1 MSAPTLHTA
10 QRGSWSGLMVS
21 EFRKTLSTSV
31 WWALLIPVA
40 LFSVA
45 DGFFY
50 APAPSLYDAFNI
62 ALIFAMLF
70 GVLCVSAEY
79 RHRTIATSYLVVA
92 NRPKLMVGKMVFAAA
107 VGAGYAL
114 VATAMTIAGQLLSGF
129 PLGADL
135 PSMLQAGAGAMAVLA
150 LGTMLGVGL
159 GSLIG
164 KQLFAVL
171 TLLLY
176 LIVEPIAVWLIGLA
190 DWAGLTPY
198 LSVQAA
204 GTALGGLTGGA
215 QFGGGFGVAQPWWL
229 MLLVFAGW
237 AAVVG
242 LAGTVAAQRRDIA

>member
-1 MSAPTLHTA
+1 MSALTLHTG
-10 QRGSWSGLMVS
+10 QRGSWSGLIVS
-21 EFRKTLSTSV
+21 EFRKTLSTSA

-40 LFSVA
+40 LFSVV
-45 DGFFY
+45 DGYFFP
-50 APAPSLYDAFNI
+50 PAPGLYDSLNI

-92 NRPKLMVGKMVFAAA
+92 DRPKLVVGKMVFAAG

-114 VATAMTIAGQLLSGF
+114 VATAMTIAGQLLTGF

-135 PSMLQAGAGAMAVLA
+135 PWMLQAGAGAMAVLA
-150 LGTMLGVGL
+150 LGAMLGVGL
-159 GSLIG
+159 ATLIG

-176 LIVEPIAVWLIGLA
+176 LIVEPIAMWLLALA
-190 DWAGLTPY
+190 DWAGLTTY
-198 LSVQAA
+198 LPVQAA

-237 AAVVG
+237 TAVVG

>member
-1 MSAPTLHTA
+1 MSALTLRTA
-10 QRGSWSGLMVS
+10 QRGSWSGLVVS
-21 EFRKTLSTSV
+21 EFRKTLSTSA

-40 LFSVA
+40 LFSVP
-45 DGFFY
+45 DGYFY
-50 APAPSLYDAFNI
+50 APAASLYDALNI

-79 RHRTIATSYLVVA
+79 RHRTIATSYLIVA
-92 NRPKLMVGKMVFAAA
+92 NRPKLMMAKMVLAAA
-107 VGAGYAL
+107 VGAGFAL
-114 VATAMTIAGQLLSGF
+114 VATVMTIAGQLLSGF

-150 LGTMLGVGL
+150 LGAMLGVGL

-176 LIVEPIAVWLIGLA
+176 LIVEPIAAWLVGLA
-190 DWAGLTPY
+190 GWAGLTPY
-198 LSVQAA
+198 LSIQAA
-204 GTALGGLTGGA
+204 GTTLGGLTGGA

>member
-1 MSAPTLHTA
+1 MSALTLHTV

-21 EFRKTLSTSV
+21 EFRKTLSTSA
-31 WWALLIPVA
+31 WWALLIPAA
-40 LFSVA
+40 LFSVV
-45 DGFFY
+45 DGYFFP
-50 APAPSLYDAFNI
+50 PAPSLYDALNI
-62 ALIFAMLF
+62 ALTFAMLF
-70 GVLCVSAEY
+70 GVVCVSAEY

-92 NRPKLMVGKMVFAAA
+92 NRPKLMVAKMVLAAA

-135 PSMLQAGAGAMAVLA
+135 PLMLQAGAGAMAVLA
-150 LGTMLGVGL
+150 SGAMLGVGL
-159 GSLIG
+159 ATLIG
-164 KQLFAVL
+164 KQLLAVL
-171 TLLLY
+171 SLLLY
-176 LIVEPIAVWLIGLA
+176 LIVEPFAVWLA
-190 DWAGLTPY
+190 DWASLTTFMPI
-198 LSVQAA
+198 QAA

-237 AAVVG
+237 AAMVG

>member
-1 MSAPTLHTA
+1 MSALTLHTV
-10 QRGSWSGLMVS
+10 QRRSWSGLMVS
-21 EFRKTLSTSV
+21 EFRKTLSTSA

-40 LFSVA
+40 LFSVV
-45 DGFFY
+45 DGYFFP
-50 APAPSLYDAFNI
+50 PAPSLYDSLNI

-92 NRPKLMVGKMVFAAA
+92 NRPKLIVGKMVFAAA

-135 PSMLQAGAGAMAVLA
+135 PSMFQAGAGAMVVLA
-150 LGTMLGVGL
+150 FGSMLGVGL
-159 GSLIG
+159 ATLIG

-176 LIVEPIAVWLIGLA
+176 LIVEPIAVWLLALA
-190 DWAGLTPY
+190 DWASLTTY
-198 LSVQAA
+198 LPVQAA

-237 AAVVG
+237 VAVVG

>member
-1 MSAPTLHTA
+1 MSALTLHAA

-21 EFRKTLSTSV
+21 EFRKTLSTSA
-31 WWALLIPVA
+31 WWALLIPAA
-40 LFSVA
+40 LFSVV
-45 DGFFY
+45 DGYFFP
-50 APAPSLYDAFNI
+50 PAPSLYDALNI
-62 ALIFAMLF
+62 ALTFAMLF
-70 GVLCVSAEY
+70 GVVCVSAEY

-92 NRPKLMVGKMVFAAA
+92 NRPKLMVAKMVLAAA

-135 PSMLQAGAGAMAVLA
+135 PLMLQAGAGAMAVLA
-150 LGTMLGVGL
+150 SGAMLGVGL
-159 GSLIG
+159 ATLIG
-164 KQLFAVL
+164 KQLLAVL
-171 TLLLY
+171 SLLLY
-176 LIVEPIAVWLIGLA
+176 LIVEPFAVWLA
-190 DWAGLTPY
+190 DWASLTTFMPI
-198 LSVQAA
+198 QAA

-237 AAVVG
+237 AAMVG